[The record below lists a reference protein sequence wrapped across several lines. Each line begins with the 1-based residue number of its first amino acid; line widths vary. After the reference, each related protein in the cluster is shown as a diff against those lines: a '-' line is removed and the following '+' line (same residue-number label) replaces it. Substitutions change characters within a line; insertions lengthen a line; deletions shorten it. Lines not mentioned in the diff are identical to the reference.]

1 MLKNVELNTKAF
13 LIAALFTVAT
23 CVGIAFEFYYS
34 FLIPPVVAVVLIALH
49 RYDYL
54 LGFIVISTPLSF
66 NFENLS
72 VGGVGFYF
80 PTEPLLFGLLLLFIL
95 QSLRKSII
103 DKKWV
108 DHPLSIV
115 VIFGLFW
122 MLVCTYTSTMPMVSF
137 KFLLARLWFVVVLF
151 YMAGVIF
158 KNKQNI
164 VNYVWF
170 YLVPLMVVII
180 YTVYRHAIND
190 FSQEAGHWVMSPFY
204 KDHTSY
210 GAVLAMYFPVT
221 VLMLMHGK
229 FKSDWVKP
237 ILIAILTILT
247 VGLILSYTRAA
258 WVSILGA
265 VGVYVILK
273 FKVSAKVVYS
283 GVAAVAVIFLVYQNT
298 VFDSL
303 EKNNQDSS
311 DNLSEHVES
320 ISNISSDAS
329 NLERINRWNSALR
342 MFADKPIFG
351 FGPGTYMFQ
360 YAPYQKNDEK
370 TIISTNLGEVGN
382 AHSEYLGPLS
392 EGGVFGSL
400 SFVALLIASLYYGI
414 NVYKRIPETD
424 FVKYVV
430 LGLVLGLIT
439 YYIHGILNNYLDTD
453 KASVPFWTFIASI
466 VALDIYHYPKKKKIE
481 G

>member
-1 MLKNVELNTKAF
+1 MLKNVELNSKAF
-13 LIAALFTVAT
+13 LIAAIFTIAT
-23 CVGIAFEFYYS
+23 CIGLAFEFYYS
-34 FLIPPVVAVVLIALH
+34 FLIPPVIAVVLIALH

-54 LGFIVISTPLSF
+54 LGIIIISTPLSF
-66 NFENLS
+66 NFENLA
-72 VGGVGFYF
+72 VGGIGFYF
-80 PTEPLLFGLLLLFIL
+80 PTEPLLFGMLLLFAL
-95 QSLRKSII
+95 QSVRKSLI

-108 DHPLSIV
+108 DHPVSVI
-115 VIFGLFW
+115 VIFSLFW
-122 MLVCTYTSTMPMVSF
+122 MAVCTYTSSMPMVSF
-137 KFLLARLWFVVVLF
+137 KYLLARLWFVVALF
-151 YMAGVIF
+151 YMAGMLF

-164 VNYVWF
+164 MRYVWF
-170 YLVPLMVVII
+170 YLVPLAIVII
-180 YTVYRHAIND
+180 YTVAHHAIND
-190 FSQEAGHWVMSPFY
+190 FSHDAAHWVMSPFY

-210 GAVLAMYFPVT
+210 GAVLALYLPVT
-221 VLMLMHGK
+221 VLLLIYGK

-237 ILIAILTILT
+237 ILIAILTIL
-247 VGLILSYTRAA
+247 VIGLILSYTRAA

-265 VGVYVILK
+265 FGVWCILK
-273 FKVSAKVVYS
+273 FKIPSKLVYTGAGLMVVL
-283 GVAAVAVIFLVYQNT
+283 FFVYQNRL
-298 VFDSL
+298 FDDL
-303 EKNNQDSS
+303 EKNRQDSS

-342 MFADKPIFG
+342 MFADRPVFG

-360 YAPYQKNDEK
+360 YAPFQKNDEK

-392 EGGVFGSL
+392 EGGLFGSL
-400 SFVALLIASLYYGI
+400 SFIALLIASLYYGI
-414 NVYKRIPETD
+414 NLYKRIPED
-424 FVKYVV
+424 DVMKQLV

-466 VALDIYHYPKKKKIE
+466 VALDIYHYPKNKKVKA
-481 G
+481 